1 MLVARRVEP
10 DGCRQAYRYNALIE
24 VVFTGNRGGEI
35 RHRLARDAVGQLMA
49 KETADS
55 RTEYVY
61 DAADLLL
68 EIRCRWSYARET
80 DAPEIICFSYDR
92 LGQLLT
98 EETVQKFK
106 IIHLT

>member
-1 MLVARRVEP
+1 
-10 DGCRQAYRYNALIE
+10 
-24 VVFTGNRGGEI
+24 
-35 RHRLARDAVGQLMA
+35 MA

-80 DAPEIICFSYDR
+80 DA
-92 LGQLLT
+92 
-98 EETVQKFK
+98 
-106 IIHLT
+106 

>member
-1 MLVARRVEP
+1 M
-10 DGCRQAYRYNALIE
+10 
-24 VVFTGNRGGEI
+24 
-35 RHRLARDAVGQLMA
+35 GQLMA
-49 KETADS
+49 KKTADS

-68 EIRCRWSYARET
+68 EIRCRWSDARET